1 MSRVL
6 NTITETKHD
15 LWVQVQELTNELIQL
30 TQENAELKDILTE
43 YGYYKDNQYTDRDRE
58 IDRDL
63 QNIQAEQDKLD
74 DDKKFLAEQDKI
86 EPSENQVNQ

>member
-6 NTITETKHD
+6 NTITETKYD

-43 YGYYKDNQYTDRDRE
+43 YGYYNDNQYTDRDKE
-58 IDRDL
+58 IDIDL
-63 QNIQAEQDKLD
+63 QNIEAEKNKLD
-74 DDKKFLAEQDKI
+74 DDK
-86 EPSENQVNQ
+86 N

>member
-1 MSRVL
+1 MSKVL
-6 NTITETKHD
+6 NSITETKHD

-43 YGYYKDNQYTDRDRE
+43 YGYYYDNQYTDRDKE

-63 QNIQAEQDKLD
+63 QNIQAEQDKID
-74 DDKKFLAEQDKI
+74 DDK
-86 EPSENQVNQ
+86 N

>member
-1 MSRVL
+1 MSKVL
-6 NTITETKHD
+6 NSITETNHV

-43 YGYYKDNQYTDRDRE
+43 YGYYNDNQYTDRDKE

-63 QNIQAEQDKLD
+63 QNIQAEQDKID
-74 DDKKFLAEQDKI
+74 DDK
-86 EPSENQVNQ
+86 N

>member
-1 MSRVL
+1 MSKVL
-6 NTITETKHD
+6 NSITETKHD

-43 YGYYKDNQYTDRDRE
+43 YGYYNDNQYTDRDKE

-63 QNIQAEQDKLD
+63 QNIP
-74 DDKKFLAEQDKI
+74 AEQDKI
-86 EPSENQVNQ
+86 DHDKN

>member
-1 MSRVL
+1 MSKVL

-74 DDKKFLAEQDKI
+74 DDK
-86 EPSENQVNQ
+86 N